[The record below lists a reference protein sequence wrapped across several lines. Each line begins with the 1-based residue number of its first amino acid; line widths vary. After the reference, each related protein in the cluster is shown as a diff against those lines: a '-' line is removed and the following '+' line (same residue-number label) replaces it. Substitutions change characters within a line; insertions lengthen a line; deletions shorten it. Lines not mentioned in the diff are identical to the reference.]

1 MSQHNNPDSGNLE
14 PFKILKTVAEVS
26 IVLGAIVFV
35 TGWSYIYG
43 YYHHFG
49 LSTGELNFSTQ
60 AVLVYSLP
68 VVRTWEVFVP
78 FFLLLAIAFVAPF
91 RPRIAKSLTRFGQPV
106 VVLGV
111 VALVILGLSWYAGRV
126 GKVNAERD
134 TFLQD
139 TTLPPVELFANPN
152 SDSHGCA
159 IDRVDYRLLLRAN
172 GQIYVIVP
180 VDVSPQIE
188 SGSFRVCSFPES
200 RVQAIR
206 VQAGLGER

>member
-1 MSQHNNPDSGNLE
+1 MSQHNNHDTGNFE
-14 PFKILKTVAEVS
+14 PFRILKTVAEVS
-26 IVLGAIVFV
+26 IVLGAVIFV

-49 LSTGELNFSTQ
+49 LSSGELNFSTQ

-68 VVRTWEVFVP
+68 VVWTWQVLVPLFVV
-78 FFLLLAIAFVAPF
+78 LLIAFAGSFSSRVAGILF
-91 RPRIAKSLTRFGQPV
+91 LV
-106 VVLGV
+106 V
-111 VALVILGLSWYAGRV
+111 VALGILALPMYAGWV

-134 TFLQD
+134 TLLQD
-139 TTLPPVELFANPN
+139 TTLPQVELFANPD
-152 SDSHGCA
+152 SDFHGCV
-159 IDRVDYRLLLRAN
+159 IDDNDYRLLLRAN

-206 VQAGLGER
+206 VQVGLGKR